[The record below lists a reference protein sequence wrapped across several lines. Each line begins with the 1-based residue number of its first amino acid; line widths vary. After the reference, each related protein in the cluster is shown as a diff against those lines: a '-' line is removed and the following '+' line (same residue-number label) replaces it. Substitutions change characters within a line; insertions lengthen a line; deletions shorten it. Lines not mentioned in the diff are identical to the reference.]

1 MLWTRIAAGVGAAL
15 LMSVA
20 AVPTP
25 AAAVDDYLVL
35 SSPQRHAETDLKPGW
50 VTLVFRTKA
59 NAELAKILV
68 LDSGGRNVTTGALIV
83 EDTNVTTQLEF
94 DLPKGTYTVLYRT
107 SGEDGRVRG
116 GSFQFAYGKGRW
128 TNEQKE
134 VWIGEAEEPPVL
146 TNPDPNATGAPTA
159 TPTPTVEPSAS
170 ATPSAPVTPPT
181 GSASASPAPVPGD
194 SSGAIGWIIG
204 GGVLLLG
211 AAGAGGWY
219 AWRRRTQT

>member
-15 LMSVA
+15 LMTVA

-68 LDSGGRNVTTGALIV
+68 LDSAGRNVTTGALIV
-83 EDTNVTTQLEF
+83 EDTNVTTQLDF

-116 GSFQFAYGKGRW
+116 GSFQFAYGKGKW

-146 TNPDPNATGAPTA
+146 SNPDPNATGTPTVA
-159 TPTPTVEPSAS
+159 PTPTVTPSES
-170 ATPSAPVTPPT
+170 ATSRPVETPSGVPT
-181 GSASASPAPVPGD
+181 ASPPPV
-194 SSGAIGWIIG
+194 SGGNTAAIGWVIG
-204 GGVLLLG
+204 GGVLLVA
-211 AAGAGGWY
+211 AAGTGLWY
-219 AWRRRTQT
+219 ARRRRQR